1 MKLKGRGVYFQLLN
15 ASNYYLNTG
24 KKKNGGKT
32 KQNKTKQNILL
43 QKNKSQ
49 EKKLVS
55 TQSYIDREM
64 SVVPLYI
71 LVKNWG
77 KKINKK
83 LVNLWYLQSV

>member
-24 KKKNGGKT
+24 KKNGGKT
-32 KQNKTKQNILL
+32 KQNILL
-43 QKNKSQ
+43 PKNKSQ

-55 TQSYIDREM
+55 TQRYIDREM

>member
-24 KKKNGGKT
+24 KKKMGE